1 MVKSCSLRM
10 IMVAFRELKA
20 TFSLKLALK
29 VEHSSARPMD
39 LTTFREYRL

>member
-1 MVKSCSLRM
+1 MFSQNDYGG
-10 IMVAFRELKA
+10 FPELKA